1 MKNIKHI
8 SKGIAVILLV
18 LSGASCQKDV
28 LDTKPYGVLAEG
40 VASATTVDKL
50 IVAAYAGLGQHF
62 FGNAEAFAGP
72 ISNWI
77 IDVRSGDAYKG
88 GGGIADR
95 SDIHQLE
102 TATFDPTNYAVR
114 QEWRN
119 NMYSI
124 ARTNL
129 AIREIKNLDDK
140 TYPKDIRIAEM
151 RLLRGFF
158 HFELKREFNHI
169 PYLEE
174 DTDPVS
180 ASNRLYTDE
189 ELWSKIEADFQFAFD
204 KLPNV
209 QEETGRITKY
219 TAATML
225 AKLYMETKDYVKAL
239 ARIDYIMNGT
249 FSLEPEYESLS
260 KLEAENGPE
269 ALFTIQFSTANNFA
283 NHNWGDLL
291 NITQSPGIAAGGYA
305 NGDDFYLG
313 SQDLVNAY
321 RTDNNGLP
329 LFDSYNDVDVR
340 TGQFS
345 GNLDPRVDFTVGRIG
360 IPWKGTA
367 LYAENW
373 IRSSDYYPGFSCKK
387 HVVAPDDPNIHN
399 SFPWGASGLNFMIVR
414 YAEVLLW
421 KAEALI
427 ETNQN
432 LDEARNLINQVRN
445 RAKTSTYVKTLDG
458 SMNAANY
465 KIGLYPAE
473 GWTQDYA
480 RKALRFERRL
490 ELALE
495 GHRFF
500 DLQRWGIAGDVVNSY
515 YQTESNKV
523 TYLTGAHFT
532 VGKNEFF
539 PIPQTEI
546 DLAPDIYQQNENY

>member
-1 MKNIKHI
+1 MKNNKN
-8 SKGIAVILLV
+8 ILK
-18 LSGASCQKDV
+18 LSAAIFLTLTAASCQKDV

-40 VASATTVDKL
+40 VSSATTVDKL
-50 IVAAYAGLGQHF
+50 VVAAYAGLGQHF

-102 TATFDPTNYAVR
+102 TATFDPTNYAIK

-119 NMYSI
+119 NMFSI

-129 AIREIKNLDDK
+129 AIREIKNLNDM

-158 HFELKREFNHI
+158 HFELKREFNNI

-174 DTDPVS
+174 ETDPFS
-180 ASNRLYTDE
+180 ASNRQYTDE
-189 ELWSKIEADFQFAFD
+189 ELWKKIEDDFQFAYD
-204 KLPNV
+204 NLPNK
-209 QEETGRITKY
+209 QEETGRVTKY
-219 TAATML
+219 TAASML
-225 AKLYMETKDYVKAL
+225 AKLYMELKDYSKAL
-239 ARIDYIMNGT
+239 PMIDFVMQGPY
-249 FSLEPEYESLS
+249 SLESEFEDLS

-269 ALFTIQFSTANNFA
+269 AVFTIQFSTANNFA

-291 NITQSPGIAAGGYA
+291 NITLSPGMDAGGYA

-329 LFDSYNDVDVR
+329 LFNSYNDQDVR
-340 TGQFS
+340 TGQYS

-373 IRSSDYYPGFSCKK
+373 VRSADYYPGFSCKK
-387 HVVAPDDPNIHN
+387 HVVAPNDPNIHN
-399 SFPWGASGLNFMIVR
+399 SFPWAASGLNFMIVR

-500 DLQRWGIAGDVVNSY
+500 DLKRWGIAGDVINGY

-523 TYLTGAHFT
+523 SYLSGSQFI
-532 VGKNEFF
+532 VGKHEYF
-539 PIPQTEI
+539 PIPQSEI
-546 DLAPDIYQQNENY
+546 DLAPNLYSQNKNY

>member
-1 MKNIKHI
+1 MKRHNYIIKAT
-8 SKGIAVILLV
+8 AVV
-18 LSGASCQKDV
+18 LITLAAVSCQKEV

-40 VASATTVDKL
+40 VSSATTVDKL
-50 IVAAYAGLGQHF
+50 VVAAYAGLGQHF

-102 TATFDPTNYAVR
+102 TATYDPTNYAIR

-129 AIREIKNLDDK
+129 AIREITSLADND
-140 TYPKDIRIAEM
+140 YPKNIRIAEM

-158 HFELKREFNHI
+158 HFELKREFKHI

-174 DTDPVS
+174 DSDPFT
-180 ASNRLYTDE
+180 ASNRQYSE
-189 ELWSKIEADFQFAFD
+189 AEIWKKIEDDFKFAYD
-204 KLPNV
+204 NLPTS
-209 QEETGRITKY
+209 QDEKGRLNKY
-219 TAATML
+219 TAAAML
-225 AKLYMETKDYVKAL
+225 AKLYMELGEHNSVITMTDF
-239 ARIDYIMNGT
+239 IMLGNYG
-249 FSLEPEYESLS
+249 LEGEFENLT

-269 ALFTIQFSTANNFA
+269 AVFTIQFSTANNFA

-291 NITQSPGIAAGGYA
+291 NVTQSPGMDGGGYA

-329 LFDSYNDVDVR
+329 LFDTYNDVDVVN
-340 TGQFS
+340 GQYS
-345 GNLDPRVDFTVGRIG
+345 GSLDPRVDFTVGRIG

-373 IRSSDYYPGFSCKK
+373 IRSADYYPGFSCKK

-399 SFPWGASGLNFMIVR
+399 SFPWAASGLNFMIVR

-421 KAEALI
+421 RAEALI
-427 ETNQN
+427 ELNQN
-432 LDEARNLINQVRN
+432 LEEARTLINEVRG
-445 RAKTSTYVKTLDG
+445 RAKNSTYVKTLDG
-458 SMNAANY
+458 SSNAANY
-465 KIGLYPAE
+465 KIGLYPPD
-473 GWTQDYA
+473 GWNQDYA

-500 DLQRWGIAGDVVNSY
+500 DLKRWGVAANVLNRY
-515 YQTESNKV
+515 YQTESNNV
-523 TYLTGAHFT
+523 SYLEGAQF
-532 VGKNEFF
+532 VAGKHEYF
-539 PIPQTEI
+539 PIPQNEI
-546 DLAPDIYQQNENY
+546 DLAPGIYVQNDNY

>member
-1 MKNIKHI
+1 MKNNKN
-8 SKGIAVILLV
+8 ILK
-18 LSGASCQKDV
+18 LSAAIFLTLTAASCQKDV

-40 VASATTVDKL
+40 VSSATTVDKL
-50 IVAAYAGLGQHF
+50 VVAAYAGLGQHF

-102 TATFDPTNYAVR
+102 TATFDPTNYAIK

-119 NMYSI
+119 NMFSI

-129 AIREIKNLDDK
+129 AIREIKNLNDM

-158 HFELKREFNHI
+158 HFELKREFNNI

-174 DTDPVS
+174 ETDPFS
-180 ASNRLYTDE
+180 ASNRQYTDE
-189 ELWSKIEADFQFAFD
+189 ELWKKIEDDFQFAYD
-204 KLPNV
+204 NLPNK
-209 QEETGRITKY
+209 QEETGRVTKY
-219 TAATML
+219 TAASML
-225 AKLYMETKDYVKAL
+225 AKLYMELKDYSKAL
-239 ARIDYIMNGT
+239 PMIDFVMQGPY
-249 FSLEPEYESLS
+249 SLESEFEDLS

-269 ALFTIQFSTANNFA
+269 AVFTIQFSTANNFA

-291 NITQSPGIAAGGYA
+291 NITLSPGMDAGGYA

-329 LFDSYNDVDVR
+329 LFNSYNDQDVR
-340 TGQFS
+340 TGQYS

-373 IRSSDYYPGFSCKK
+373 VRSADYYPGFSCKK
-387 HVVAPDDPNIHN
+387 HVVAPNDPNIHN
-399 SFPWGASGLNFMIVR
+399 SFPWAASGLNFMIVR

-500 DLQRWGIAGDVVNSY
+500 DLKRWGIAGDVINGY

-523 TYLTGAHFT
+523 SYLSGSQFI
-532 VGKNEFF
+532 VGKHEYF
-539 PIPQTEI
+539 PIPQSEI
-546 DLAPDIYQQNENY
+546 DLAPNLYSQNENY